1 MAESLKFAHRKNLD
15 GTVDSICP
23 RCAATVAT
31 VYVEGELLMYE
42 QQHVCDPALMELYHG
57 RKSPSSET
65 VEDSENSQFAKLGK
79 SKL

>member
-1 MAESLKFAHRKNLD
+1 MAESLKFAHRKNPI

-31 VYVEGELLMYE
+31 VYDLGELLRYE
-42 QQHVCDPALMELYHG
+42 QQHVCDPALMARYHS
-57 RKSPSSET
+57 RKPPSSET